1 MLELLWDVFLD
12 GLLDALKALPFL
24 FGAYLLMEFLEHRA
38 GDKLTDTLSRL
49 GPWGPVGGAVLGC
62 VPQCGFSVAAANFY
76 AGRLITPGTLIAVF
90 LATSDEAV
98 PILLSQPGALPDLGK
113 PGRCSAWRRT
123 CGSSASSPPGRR
135 SPLRT
140 CAGTAAARSTGCS
153 AQL

>member
-90 LATSDEAV
+90 WPPATRRCPSCS
-98 PILLSQPGALPDLGK
+98 PSQGP
-113 PGRCSAWRRT
+113 CRT
-123 CGSSASSPPGRR
+123 WGSCWG
-135 SPLRT
+135 
-140 CAGTAAARSTGCS
+140 
-153 AQL
+153 

>member
-98 PILLSQPGALPDLGK
+98 PILLSPARGPAGPGETAGGKAGGRGGVRRGGGPVGQAVPPRPGGEAL
-113 PGRCSAWRRT
+113 
-123 CGSSASSPPGRR
+123 
-135 SPLRT
+135 
-140 CAGTAAARSTGCS
+140 
-153 AQL
+153 